1 LWKKSAIYFLSVI
14 KNFNLRTII
23 MFEKNLEKLGLSLP
37 HISPPVAKYVPFV
50 KIGNR
55 VIISGQISRG
65 VDGNLIVGTLGDTLS
80 VSDGVIAAQRCGLYI
95 LSVLKEALNGD
106 LSKVRKCV
114 KLNGFV
120 AATADFK
127 DHPQVINGASE
138 LMVAV
143 FGEDIGMH
151 ARAAV
156 GMASLPLGV
165 AVEIDAEFDVVA

>member
-1 LWKKSAIYFLSVI
+1 
-14 KNFNLRTII
+14 
-23 MFEKNLEKLGLSLP
+23 MFEQNLQNLGLTLP
-37 HISPPVAKYVPFV
+37 QIAPPVAKYAPFV

-55 VIISGQISRG
+55 VIISGQISKG
-65 VDGNLIVGTLGDTLS
+65 VDGNLIVGTLGDTVS
-80 VSDGVIAAQRCGLYI
+80 VSEGVFAAQRCGLYI
-95 LSVLKEALNGD
+95 IAVLKEALGGD

-143 FGEDIGMH
+143 FGEEIGLH

-156 GMASLPLGV
+156 GMSSLPLGV
-165 AVEIDAEFDVVA
+165 AVEIDAEFDVSA

>member
-1 LWKKSAIYFLSVI
+1 
-14 KNFNLRTII
+14 

-50 KIGNR
+50 KIGSR
-55 VIISGQISRG
+55 VIISGQISKG
-65 VDGNLIVGTLGDTLS
+65 IDGNLIVGTLGDTVS

-95 LSVLKEALNGD
+95 LSVLKEALGGD

-120 AATADFK
+120 ASTADFK

-143 FGEDIGMH
+143 FGEEIGMH

-165 AVEIDAEFDVVA
+165 AVEIDAEFDVIA